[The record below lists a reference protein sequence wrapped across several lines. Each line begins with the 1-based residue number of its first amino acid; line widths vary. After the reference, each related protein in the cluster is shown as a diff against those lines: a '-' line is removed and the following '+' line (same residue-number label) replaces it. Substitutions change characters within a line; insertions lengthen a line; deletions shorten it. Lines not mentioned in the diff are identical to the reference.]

1 MRGLAYFAEY
11 VYLMSTM
18 LKKQNWYYEWYR
30 FIRERDARGKVG
42 IQLIS
47 KAKRRRSERLAYI
60 WSLSLYWEESEQ
72 LSK

>member
-30 FIRERDARGKVG
+30 FIRDARGKEVG

>member
-1 MRGLAYFAEY
+1 MMNGTVL
-11 VYLMSTM
+11 L
-18 LKKQNWYYEWYR
+18 
-30 FIRERDARGKVG
+30 ERDARRKEVG